1 MAFIK
6 KLQVLVMLESRG
18 EILYNYSLERMKTV
32 NMKKLNLMIY
42 LTN

>member
-6 KLQVLVMLESRG
+6 KLQVLVMLESRR